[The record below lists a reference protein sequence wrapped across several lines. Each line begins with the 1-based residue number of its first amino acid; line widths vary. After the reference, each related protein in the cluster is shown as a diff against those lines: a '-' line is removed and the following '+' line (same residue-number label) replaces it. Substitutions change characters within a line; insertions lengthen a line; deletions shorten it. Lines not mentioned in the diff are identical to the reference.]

1 MMVNEGEADGL
12 VTGYTRSYSSV
23 VKPMLQLIG
32 KAPGASIVATT
43 NMMLTKRGP
52 MFLSDTAINID
63 PTADDLAKI
72 AIMTAKTVKMFGVEP
87 VMAMVSFSNFG
98 SSTDPSASK
107 VREAVAYLHKNH
119 PEMVIDGEVQADFA
133 LNPEMLKEKFPFSK
147 LAGKKVNTLIFPNLD
162 SANITYKLLKEL
174 NHVDSIGPIMLG
186 MGKPVHIFNWEQV
199 WKKWLIWLP
208 LPLLML
214 KQKKKISY

>member
-1 MMVNEGEADGL
+1 MREADGL
-12 VTGYTRSYSSV
+12 VTGYRSYSSV

-63 PTADDLAKI
+63 PTDDLAKI

-87 VMAMVSFSNFG
+87 VMAVSFSNFG

-107 VREAVAYLHKNH
+107 VRGCSLFTQEPPRNGYRWRSS
-119 PEMVIDGEVQADFA
+119 G
-133 LNPEMLKEKFPFSK
+133 
-147 LAGKKVNTLIFPNLD
+147 
-162 SANITYKLLKEL
+162 
-174 NHVDSIGPIMLG
+174 
-186 MGKPVHIFNWEQV
+186 
-199 WKKWLIWLP
+199 
-208 LPLLML
+208 
-214 KQKKKISY
+214 

>member
-1 MMVNEGEADGL
+1 
-12 VTGYTRSYSSV
+12 
-23 VKPMLQLIG
+23 MLQLIG

-52 MFLSDTAINID
+52 MFLSDTINID

-107 VREAVAYLHKNH
+107 ERGAVAYLHKTTQKWLS
-119 PEMVIDGEVQADFA
+119 MEVQADF
-133 LNPEMLKEKFPFSK
+133 L
-147 LAGKKVNTLIFPNLD
+147 
-162 SANITYKLLKEL
+162 
-174 NHVDSIGPIMLG
+174 
-186 MGKPVHIFNWEQV
+186 
-199 WKKWLIWLP
+199 
-208 LPLLML
+208 
-214 KQKKKISY
+214 

>member
-1 MMVNEGEADGL
+1 
-12 VTGYTRSYSSV
+12 
-23 VKPMLQLIG
+23 
-32 KAPGASIVATT
+32 
-43 NMMLTKRGP
+43 MMLTKRGP

-63 PTADDLAKI
+63 PTADDLAI

-107 VREAVAYLHKNH
+107 VRGCSLFTQNH

-147 LAGKKVNTLIFPNLD
+147 LAGKSQYFD
-162 SANITYKLLKEL
+162 FSE
-174 NHVDSIGPIMLG
+174 S
-186 MGKPVHIFNWEQV
+186 
-199 WKKWLIWLP
+199 
-208 LPLLML
+208 
-214 KQKKKISY
+214 

>member
-1 MMVNEGEADGL
+1 VD
-12 VTGYTRSYSSV
+12 RCSC
-23 VKPMLQLIG
+23 Q
-32 KAPGASIVATT
+32 
-43 NMMLTKRGP
+43 
-52 MFLSDTAINID
+52 TAINID

-107 VREAVAYLHKNH
+107 VRGCSLFTQEPPRNGYRWR
-119 PEMVIDGEVQADFA
+119 VQADFA

-162 SANITYKLLKEL
+162 SANYL
-174 NHVDSIGPIMLG
+174 
-186 MGKPVHIFNWEQV
+186 
-199 WKKWLIWLP
+199 
-208 LPLLML
+208 
-214 KQKKKISY
+214 

>member
-1 MMVNEGEADGL
+1 
-12 VTGYTRSYSSV
+12 
-23 VKPMLQLIG
+23 MLQLRS
-32 KAPGASIVATT
+32 PGASIVATT

-107 VREAVAYLHKNH
+107 VRRL
-119 PEMVIDGEVQADFA
+119 
-133 LNPEMLKEKFPFSK
+133 
-147 LAGKKVNTLIFPNLD
+147 
-162 SANITYKLLKEL
+162 
-174 NHVDSIGPIMLG
+174 
-186 MGKPVHIFNWEQV
+186 
-199 WKKWLIWLP
+199 
-208 LPLLML
+208 
-214 KQKKKISY
+214 

>member
-1 MMVNEGEADGL
+1 MRERNYFAAMMVNEGEADGL
-12 VTGYTRSYSSV
+12 VTGYRSYSS

-107 VREAVAYLHKNH
+107 VR
-119 PEMVIDGEVQADFA
+119 G
-133 LNPEMLKEKFPFSK
+133 
-147 LAGKKVNTLIFPNLD
+147 LIYTRTTRNGYRWR
-162 SANITYKLLKEL
+162 S
-174 NHVDSIGPIMLG
+174 SG
-186 MGKPVHIFNWEQV
+186 
-199 WKKWLIWLP
+199 
-208 LPLLML
+208 
-214 KQKKKISY
+214 